1 MQAQLRQDRLDRKR
15 ARPTPNRKKKSKLTD
30 VCIRA
35 LTKEL
40 ELVDEYGLTM
50 RQLKHV
56 LKLRHNLK
64 RDKLVEK
71 ARNMA

>member
-1 MQAQLRQDRLDRKR
+1 M
-15 ARPTPNRKKKSKLTD
+15 
-30 VCIRA
+30 
-35 LTKEL
+35 TKEL

-50 RQLKHV
+50 RQLQHV